1 MVALGAAASH
11 GTASPRMTRAV
22 RRLRAALV
30 LASRQPL
37 RAAAIGALVAA
48 ATPCLAQQSLGF
60 QAGTAPAAATGGGQ
74 PLNLL
79 SPSFIAPLPRQAA
92 PPRGGAVPGAVAAPA
107 VIAAPAVVA
116 APAMTAP
123 LPLPRPD
130 AAPRAV
136 ITQAS
141 APAAVAAGMAP
152 AVAAA
157 AQPPASVAVAPPA
170 PPAAAIAEAPAPLLR
185 PSMDEWPQDEDR
197 SRIIIP
203 GAYQRPQP
211 QPQSQTGIEAIAAAA
226 PQQARPG
233 EPQLPAR
240 AVAFHAPVPAVRPG
254 ATTIVP
260 VSTGP
265 AAVTGPQLA
274 SAGSVPVSLTTQG
287 SATTTVVPSAPAGSL
302 PGAQQAI
309 IQTRPTPATGPVLA
323 ALPPDGGAR
332 DWPRYVPG
340 ARGTDRNLGI
350 AGERVMADP
359 GVPLTCLPAPVRRA
373 LNDVAL
379 RFGPIIVRS
388 THRGN
393 GMFVRTDAWR
403 GSYHRDCRAADFRV
417 SGDPSAILAFLRNR
431 PDLGGVKRYRN
442 GLFHIDNGPRRAW

>member
-1 MVALGAAASH
+1 MAAA
-11 GTASPRMTRAV
+11 
-22 RRLRAALV
+22 
-30 LASRQPL
+30 
-37 RAAAIGALVAA
+37 
-48 ATPCLAQQSLGF
+48 F
-60 QAGTAPAAATGGGQ
+60 QAGTAQQGSARATGGSE

-79 SPSFIAPLPRQAA
+79 SPSFIAPMPRQGI
-92 PPRGGAVPGAVAAPA
+92 PQRGSAVPGAVPGSAAAPA
-107 VIAAPAVVA
+107 VAVSPAL
-116 APAMTAP
+116 MTAP
-123 LPLPRPD
+123 VPLPRPD
-130 AAPRAV
+130 AAPRAI

-152 AVAAA
+152 AIAMQ
-157 AQPPASVAVAPPA
+157 AQPPVAPSPA
-170 PPAAAIAEAPAPLLR
+170 AEPPAAVAEAPPLLR

-211 QPQSQTGIEAIAAAA
+211 QPQTGIEAIAAAA

-233 EPQLPAR
+233 EGAIPAR
-240 AVAFHAPVPAVRPG
+240 AVAFNAPVPMVRPG
-254 ATTIVP
+254 ATTVVQ
-260 VSTGP
+260 VSTGT
-265 AAVTGPQLA
+265 AAVMAPQAAQSMQLA
-274 SAGSVPVSLTTQG
+274 SASSAPVSLSTQG
-287 SATTTVVPSAPAGSL
+287 TATTTIVPSAPAGSL

-309 IQTRPTPATGPVLA
+309 ITTRPTPATGPVLA
-323 ALPPDGGAR
+323 ALPPDAGAR

-340 ARGTDRNLGI
+340 ARAADRNLGI

-359 GVPLTCLPAPVRRA
+359 GAPLSCLPAPVRRA
-373 LNDVAL
+373 LNDVAM

-417 SGDPSAILAFLRNR
+417 SGDPSAILAFLRTR

-442 GLFHIDNGPRRAW
+442 GLFHIDNGPRRSW